1 MKRITST
8 VYPLPHSHTHIPTH
22 SPTHILTHI
31 LLVLTI
37 AFFLTA
43 TPAGAE
49 DRVIRVGVYDNAPKI
64 FVSGS
69 GKPEGIFIDIIEYI
83 AKREGWKLSYIH
95 GTWGEGLA
103 RLERGE
109 IDLMP
114 DVAYTAERDKKYS
127 FNKVPVLSSWFQVYS
142 RKGSGIR
149 SLLDM
154 RGKRIAVLEGSIQQE
169 AFIRMAD
176 SFGLHMTIVPVSDY
190 DKVFEV
196 VADGGADA
204 AVANHFYGAL
214 HARKFGLEDTAVV
227 FNPSALYFASRKGA
241 NDQLLNTI
249 DNNLSGLKK
258 DTRSLY
264 YKSLKRWTSEEVQ
277 FKLPAW
283 IQTLG
288 IIIGLALVMS
298 IIGAMLLKHQVNIR
312 TRELRE
318 ANQRMEERIIERTA
332 ELAAAMEKAQAA
344 DKIKSAFLATMS
356 HELRTP
362 LNSIIGF
369 TGIILRERVGPLNEE
384 QKKQLNMVRSSSQHL
399 LALINDVLDIS
410 KIEAGQLQ
418 IAHEDVDIR
427 QVIEKV
433 VQSASPLAENKGIE
447 IGYRII
453 AEDTQIMADSRRVE
467 QVLLN
472 LVSNAIKFTEKG
484 SVRIACESDGPN
496 ITVNVTDT
504 GIGIKEEDMETIFKT
519 FRQVDSGISRKHEG
533 TGLGL
538 SISRRLVQLMG
549 GRIWVAS
556 VFGSGSTFYFS
567 LPRNKRKV

>member
-8 VYPLPHSHTHIPTH
+8 VCPLPYPHTHTLTHSHTHT
-22 SPTHILTHI
+22 LTYI

-37 AFFLTA
+37 AFFLSA
-43 TPAGAE
+43 TLAGAE
-49 DRVIRVGVYDNAPKI
+49 ERIVRVGVYDNAPKL

-95 GTWGEGLA
+95 GTWGESLA
-103 RLERGE
+103 RLERRE

-114 DVAYTAERDKKYS
+114 DVAYTADREKKYS

-142 RKGSGIR
+142 RQGSGIK
-149 SLLDM
+149 SLMDL
-154 RGKRIAVLEGSIQQE
+154 RGKRIAVLKNSVQQE
-169 AFIRMAD
+169 AFTRMAE
-176 SFGLHMTIVPVSDY
+176 SFGLHITIVAVQEY
-190 DKVFEV
+190 DEVFESV
-196 VADGGADA
+196 KRGEADV

-227 FNPSALYFASRKGA
+227 FNPSALYFASRKG
-241 NDQLLNTI
+241 NEELLNAI
-249 DNNLSGLKK
+249 DNILPGLKK
-258 DTRSLY
+258 DTHSIY
-264 YKSLKRWTSEEVQ
+264 YKSLNRWTSEKVE

-283 IQTLG
+283 MRTLG
-288 IIIGLALVMS
+288 IIIGVALIMS
-298 IIGAMLLKHQVNIR
+298 IIGAILLKHQVNIR

-332 ELAAAMEKAQAA
+332 ELAAAMEKARAA
-344 DKIKSAFLATMS
+344 DKLKSAFLATMS

-369 TGIILRERVGPLNEE
+369 TGIILRERVGPLNDE

-418 IAHEDVDIR
+418 IAQEDVDVR

-433 VQSASPLAENKGIE
+433 VQSARPLAENKGIE

-453 AEDTQIMADSRRVE
+453 ADDTRITADSRRVE

-484 SVRIACESDGPN
+484 SVRITCEADGWN

-519 FRQVDSGISRKHEG
+519 FRQIDSGISRKQEG

-538 SISRRLVQLMG
+538 SISKRLVKLMG
-549 GRIWVAS
+549 GSIRVTS
-556 VFGSGSTFYFS
+556 VFGSGSTFSFS
-567 LPRNKRKV
+567 IPKERKTG